1 MKKRPPT
8 SPTLLAMAKPTLSTS
23 LASPLAM
30 LFEQI
35 NKNGAFAKQVGGHH
49 LRDRSL
55 ANANF
60 VGEIGGTCPR
70 KEKIMANCTKC
81 GQPLEKGLKFCPS
94 CGTAV
99 TSGTAK
105 KNAPAESATEGAVMG
120 KIAVIAVTAACA
132 VTVIFFFFSFF
143 AVSFA
148 GSSTGVN
155 GMQAAVGSGRMG
167 SASPAL
173 LLVWFFAIA
182 MLVALYVP
190 IVRQKLESVQL
201 PAINVPVIGGLS
213 IFAYLAIIIA
223 FIGLIM
229 LIAAYSSTIG
239 YLKREFAGYN
249 TYLSIL
255 GGSVF
260 LKIGTGIGFKMVVF
274 AQIIL
279 LGIPF
284 VDKYF
289 LRKRG

>member
-1 MKKRPPT
+1 
-8 SPTLLAMAKPTLSTS
+8 
-23 LASPLAM
+23 
-30 LFEQI
+30 
-35 NKNGAFAKQVGGHH
+35 
-49 LRDRSL
+49 
-55 ANANF
+55 
-60 VGEIGGTCPR
+60 
-70 KEKIMANCTKC
+70 MANCAKC

-105 KNAPAESATEGAVMG
+105 PAAAKPAAAKPAAAMPAAAMPAMTAITAEGVIMG